1 MYFRFRSSRAG
12 PSIVRPNLS
21 RRRFFGITAGAAGGV
36 LGSGLWTP
44 ARGAHDD
51 DDDEGRKAGRPCPEQ
66 DPIPHINQG
75 PPSGIGGFR
84 FFFPGPVD
92 GSPAATDPEPAAAH
106 AAGRDP
112 SLIFNFEGVVGQADL
127 TLTGTGIDTT
137 TGATAKYGFHTD
149 MRFMKGKFLGTDNRI
164 HHGAFAFI

>member
-1 MYFRFRSSRAG
+1 MNREVFGVFRRAG
-12 PSIVRPNLS
+12 PAAARAILS
-21 RRRFFGITAGAAGGV
+21 RRRFFGITAGATGGV
-36 LGSGLWTP
+36 LGAGLWTP
-44 ARGAHDD
+44 ARSEHDD
-51 DDDEGRKAGRPCPEQ
+51 DDDREKGRPCPEQ
-66 DPIPHINQG
+66 DPIPHLNAG
-75 PPSGIGGFR
+75 PPAGIGGFR

-127 TLTGTGIDTT
+127 NLTGTGTDTT
-137 TGATAKYGFHTD
+137 TGATGHYGFHTD

>member
-1 MYFRFRSSRAG
+1 MNRGDFGIFRRPGPGTSRA
-12 PSIVRPNLS
+12 PVS
-21 RRRFFGITAGAAGGV
+21 RRRFFGITAGATGGV
-36 LGSGLWTP
+36 IGASLWTP
-44 ARGAHDD
+44 ARSADD
-51 DDDEGRKAGRPCPEQ
+51 DDREARRPCPEQ
-66 DPIPHINQG
+66 DPIPHLNAG
-75 PPSGIGGFR
+75 PPAAIGGFR

-112 SLIFNFEGVVGQADL
+112 SLIFNFDGVVGQADL
-127 TLTGTGIDTT
+127 TLTGTGTDTT

-149 MRFMKGKFLGTDNRI
+149 MRFMKGKFLGTDNQI